1 MMGKFLQ
8 IRSCVVCKNKFEQ
21 KKLLRFRIKNHKI
34 NKKDLT
40 GRSFY
45 ICSDCIKK
53 EEKILKKAVSKFV
66 KISSLDE
73 LKGD

>member
-1 MMGKFLQ
+1 MMAL
-8 IRSCVVCKNKFEQ
+8 
-21 KKLLRFRIKNHKI
+21 KNHKI
-34 NKKDLT
+34 NKEDLT

-53 EEKILKKAVSKFV
+53 EEKILKKAVSRFV
-66 KISSLDE
+66 RISSLDE